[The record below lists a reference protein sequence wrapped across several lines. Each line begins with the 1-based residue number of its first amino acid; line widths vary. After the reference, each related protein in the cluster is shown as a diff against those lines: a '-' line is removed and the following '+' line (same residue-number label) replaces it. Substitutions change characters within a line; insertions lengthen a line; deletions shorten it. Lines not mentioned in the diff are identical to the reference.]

1 MNDIGAA
8 FDKLDRLLAAAQDAG
23 PSIALLM
30 EAGRQQGVG
39 RQVLHRQL
47 QLNTTV
53 LRWCLKLSPDAVAD
67 RDELTDVGE
76 LLLAWARSS
85 AL

>member
-8 FDKLDRLLAAAQDAG
+8 FDKLDRLLEAAQEAG

-30 EAGRQQGVG
+30 EAGHQQGVG

-53 LRWCLKLSPDAVAD
+53 ARWALKLSADAAAD
-67 RDELTDVGE
+67 RDELTDVGQVVID
-76 LLLAWARSS
+76 WARR
-85 AL
+85 

>member
-1 MNDIGAA
+1 MQ
-8 FDKLDRLLAAAQDAG
+8 LLAAAEAAG

-30 EAGRQQGVG
+30 EAGRQQGIG

-53 LRWCLKLSPDAVAD
+53 ARWALKLSADAAAD
-67 RDELTDVGE
+67 RDELIDVGE
-76 LLLAWARSS
+76 LLIDWARR
-85 AL
+85 